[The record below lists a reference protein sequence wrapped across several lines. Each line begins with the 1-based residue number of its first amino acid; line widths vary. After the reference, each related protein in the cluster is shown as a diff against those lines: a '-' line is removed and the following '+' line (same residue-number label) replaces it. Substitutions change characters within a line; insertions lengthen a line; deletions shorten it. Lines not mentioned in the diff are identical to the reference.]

1 MNRSYFEL
9 DLIEDTPTVPDT
21 AVSAGEA
28 ATPAPTDAKPSGKA
42 TKPKKNRKKNEKA
55 VKDRFFSDKRQLRVW
70 VRKDKFE
77 RFKKEL
83 ELEGLSVYRFIND
96 FIDVY
101 IGADEEEEKTE
112 VEAEEEAEEERQGR
126 CP

>member
-9 DLIEDTPTVPDT
+9 DLIEDTPTTADT
-21 AVSAGEA
+21 AVSAVET
-28 ATPAPTDAKPSGKA
+28 ATPAPTDAKSSGKA
-42 TKPKKNRKKNEKA
+42 AKPKKNRKKNEKA

-112 VEAEEEAEEERQGR
+112 EEAEEERQGR

>member
-9 DLIEDTPTVPDT
+9 DLIEDTPTNADT
-21 AVSAGEA
+21 AVSAGET
-28 ATPAPTDAKPSGKA
+28 ATPAPTDAKSSGKA
-42 TKPKKNRKKNEKA
+42 AKPKKNHKKNEKA

-70 VRKDKFE
+70 VRADKFE

-83 ELEGLSVYRFIND
+83 ENEGLSLYRFIND

-101 IGADEEEEKTE
+101 IGADEEEE
-112 VEAEEEAEEERQGR
+112 EEEAEENDG
-126 CP
+126 

>member
-21 AVSAGEA
+21 PSSAGET
-28 ATPAPTDAKPSGKA
+28 ATPVPTVRSPRKTA
-42 TKPKKNRKKNEKA
+42 KPKKNRKKNEKA
-55 VKDRFFSDKRQLRVW
+55 AKDRFFANKRQLRVW
-70 VRKDKFE
+70 VRADKFE

-83 ELEGLSVYRFIND
+83 ENEGLSLYRFIND

-101 IGADEEEEKTE
+101 IGADEEEE
-112 VEAEEEAEEERQGR
+112 EEEAEENDG
-126 CP
+126 